1 MNSHIEKTLE
11 LVSKLDSWDVGSV
24 LGGVN
29 HLVRQAAI
37 NMTVR
42 MLPDLPEEGSGLEH
56 FAQWEKNVRKPEIAE
71 KVAPLLGLADRVAQV
86 MVEYSTMDISD
97 NAKVLEMS
105 TSPDRVPKRATFERE
120 YKERVRLGMKP
131 GMSIRE
137 FTEMEHAT
145 ALQRHAVLCAKGEHA
160 VQIMEGIDISDGDLP
175 EWMHEAVN
183 SKVLQK
189 LEERWRK
196 AELRRT
202 NPRISKNERDLAGAN
217 QKLIEATI
225 TELGGTVPT
234 DTEETAPEVLSDL
247 DKFIAMAEGFG
258 AKVEFGKEPPKSK

>member
-1 MNSHIEKTLE
+1 MNSHIENTLN
-11 LVSKLDSWDVGSV
+11 LVSKLDSWDVGSI

-37 NMTVR
+37 TQTVR

-86 MVEYSTMDISD
+86 MVEYSTMDVSD
-97 NAKVLEMS
+97 NQRVLEFI
-105 TSPDRVPKRATFERE
+105 TAPDRVPKKATFERE

-131 GMSIRE
+131 GMTIRE
-137 FTEMEHAT
+137 FTEMEYAV
-145 ALQRHAVLCAKGEHA
+145 ALQRHAVLMAKGEHA
-160 VQIMEGIDISDGDLP
+160 VQLLEGIDISDGDLP
-175 EWMHEAVN
+175 EWIHEAIN
-183 SKVLQK
+183 QKVLQK

-202 NPRISKNERDLAGAN
+202 NPRISKQERDLAGAN
-217 QKLIEATI
+217 QKLIEDTI
-225 TELGGTVPT
+225 TQLGGEIPR
-234 DTEETAPEVLSDL
+234 DTEEVTPEQQSDL
-247 DKFIAMAEGFG
+247 DAFLRRVEGFTG
-258 AKVEFGKEPPKSK
+258 GKTPESK